1 MPRRC
6 LCVPL
11 ARAAALDPA
20 RVLVRHLFVKRQDD
34 GSLFVLNPSVTD
46 DQNTLARFFGRWA
59 AVSKVEM
66 ARALGSVPFARVHF
80 KNPSDSKRV
89 LVAIAED
96 IARDGTLQAEE
107 GRSKNAVDRWLEE
120 ASSDFL

>member
-1 MPRRC
+1 MLHRC

-46 DQNTLARFFGRWA
+46 DQNTLVVSQVKLLRVRNESRGRQRA
-59 AVSKVEM
+59 FSHRSGTSRAGTQTSKVE
-66 ARALGSVPFARVHF
+66 
-80 KNPSDSKRV
+80 
-89 LVAIAED
+89 
-96 IARDGTLQAEE
+96 
-107 GRSKNAVDRWLEE
+107 
-120 ASSDFL
+120 SS